1 MTQPYI
7 TLNNGIMMPQLGLG
21 VWQTKDGEEV
31 ETAVSAALETG
42 YRLIDT
48 AAIYGNEEGVGR
60 ALTTSGIPHEE
71 LFVTTKLW
79 NADQGYDSTL
89 AAFDKSLQRLNL
101 DYVDLYLIHWP
112 LPVANKYIDTWRAL
126 EKLYS
131 DKKVRAIGVSNFIPE
146 YLERLLNETT
156 IVPAVNQIELHPYF
170 SQIETREYCKQRD
183 IAIES
188 YSPLGSSGSD
198 LLHDTTLQRI
208 AEHYDKT
215 IAQVIIRWHLQHDL
229 IVIPKSVHPDRIA
242 QNFAVFDFELSDND
256 MVTIDN
262 LNTDTRV
269 GADPTTANFM

>member
-7 TLNNGIMMPQLGLG
+7 TLNNGITMPQLGLG

-31 ETAVSAALETG
+31 ETAVGAALKTG

-60 ALTTSGIPHEE
+60 AIEASGIPREE
-71 LFVTTKLW
+71 LFITTKVW

-89 AAFDKSLQRLNL
+89 AAFDKSLQRLGL

-112 LPVANKYIDTWRAL
+112 LPAADKYIDTWKAL
-126 EKLYS
+126 EKLYN
-131 DKKVRAIGVSNFIPE
+131 DKKVRAIGVSNFTPE

-170 SQIETREYCKQRD
+170 SQTETREYCKNHD
-183 IAIES
+183 IVVES
-188 YSPLGSSGSD
+188 YSPLGSTSSD
-198 LLHDTTLQRI
+198 LLHDETLQRI
-208 AEHYDKT
+208 AEQYGRT
-215 IAQVIIRWHLQHDL
+215 IAQVIIRWHLQHEL

-242 QNFAVFDFELSDND
+242 QNFDVFDFELSPED
-256 MVTIDN
+256 MATIDD
-262 LNTDTRV
+262 LNRDARV
-269 GADPTTANFM
+269 GADPDTANFT